1 MIFFNVIIQ
10 IRTILFCVFA
20 GRYVTRKEANM
31 FLYENPTMLELT
43 RSIVDTQNARLT
55 HSDDKEHILF
65 IESEDKEERMKWL
78 SFSGILR

>member
-1 MIFFNVIIQ
+1 MHNLLPYFSTFGAILIDIFNVIIQ

-20 GRYVTRKEANM
+20 GRNVTRKEANM

-43 RSIVDTQNARLT
+43 RSLIDTQNARLT

-65 IESEDKEERMKWL
+65 I
-78 SFSGILR
+78 

>member
-1 MIFFNVIIQ
+1 
-10 IRTILFCVFA
+10 
-20 GRYVTRKEANM
+20 M